1 MDSMPSLEGRLRL
14 RQLRLV
20 AAIGEQ
26 GTLRRAA
33 ANINITQPTA
43 TKMLAEIEEIVGARM
58 YERGPR
64 GLTANAMGRELLS
77 FASRVLVEFERLGGA
92 LKARQNGSLGELVV
106 GTILGTTAD
115 VVASAVVA
123 MKEERPRLTIKLRG
137 ETSDNVL
144 ALMEARR
151 VDLAVGRFFETQRH
165 AIFDYEHLG
174 EEELSLVVRPEHPLA
189 RKRKLTLAELA
200 NERWIMHAASNPAR
214 LVLKAE
220 FGRAGIAE
228 PPDVI
233 ETNSILTALQIL
245 ERCNSVAM
253 LSHSLV
259 RDRIAR
265 GLLRRLPIA
274 MEARMGGFGLLTRRG
289 EPLSEPAAN
298 FAARIRVLARR
309 IARQA

>member
-1 MDSMPSLEGRLRL
+1 MDSMPNLEGRLRL

-20 AAIGEQ
+20 VAIGEQ

-43 TKMLAEIEEIVGARM
+43 TKMLAEVEEIVGARM

-144 ALMEARR
+144 SLMEARR

-189 RKRKLTLAELA
+189 RKRKLALTELA

-214 LVLKAE
+214 LVLEAE

-245 ERCNSVAM
+245 ERCNAVAM

>member
-1 MDSMPSLEGRLRL
+1 MDSMPSLEGRIRL

-20 AAIGEQ
+20 VAIGEQ

-33 ANINITQPTA
+33 ASINITQPTA

-92 LKARQNGSLGELVV
+92 LKARQNGSVGELVV

-123 MKEERPRLTIKLRG
+123 MKEERPQLTIKLRG

-144 ALMEARR
+144 SLMEARR
-151 VDLAVGRFFETQRH
+151 VDLAVGRFFDTQRH

-214 LVLKAE
+214 LVLGAE

-228 PPDVI
+228 PSDVI

-245 ERCNSVAM
+245 ERCDSVAM

-259 RDRIAR
+259 RDPIAR
-265 GLLRRLPIA
+265 GLLRRLPIVL
-274 MEARMGGFGLLTRRG
+274 EARMGGFGLLTRRG

-298 FAARIRVLARR
+298 FAARIRILARR
-309 IARQA
+309 IARQV

>member
-1 MDSMPSLEGRLRL
+1 MDSMPNLEGRLRL

-20 AAIGEQ
+20 VAIGEQ

-77 FASRVLVEFERLGGA
+77 FASRVLIEFERLGGA

-144 ALMEARR
+144 SLMEARR

-189 RKRKLTLAELA
+189 RKRKLALAELA

-214 LVLKAE
+214 LVLDAE

-245 ERCNSVAM
+245 ERCNAVAM

>member
-1 MDSMPSLEGRLRL
+1 MDSMPNLEGRLRL

-20 AAIGEQ
+20 VAIGEQ

-77 FASRVLVEFERLGGA
+77 FASRVLIEFERLGGA

-144 ALMEARR
+144 SLMEARR

-189 RKRKLTLAELA
+189 RKRKLSLAELA

-214 LVLKAE
+214 LVLDAE

-245 ERCNSVAM
+245 ERCNAVAM